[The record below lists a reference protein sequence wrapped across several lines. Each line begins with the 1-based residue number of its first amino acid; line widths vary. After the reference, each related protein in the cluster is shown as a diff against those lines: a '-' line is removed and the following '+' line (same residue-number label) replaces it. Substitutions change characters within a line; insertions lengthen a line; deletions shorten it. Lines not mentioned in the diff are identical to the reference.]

1 MLCSGGISTFIMN
14 DPALIPSSNQS
25 PITGDHLIT
34 KPSSK
39 AYRSGWD
46 RIWGDKTKPNANQRV
61 EKVIN
66 KLGGYYDHKSKEV
79 SPDVPQQ
86 SNQTCEDCPQ
96 QAKAVD
102 SCSESTCAVRSGL
115 LNRN

>member
-1 MLCSGGISTFIMN
+1 MN

-46 RIWGDKTKPNANQRV
+46 RIWGKQKEGNTPEVESSNDRV
-61 EKVIN
+61 GKIIT
-66 KLGGYYDHKSKEV
+66 KLGGYYDHKSKEA
-79 SPDVPQQ
+79 SLDAQQQ

-102 SCSESTCAVRSGL
+102 LCSESTCAVRSGL